1 MALHIAFQN
10 GKNAIYT
17 TPLKALNNQKFSEL
31 RGIFGAENV
40 GLLTGDMSIN
50 RGARITV
57 MTTEVY
63 RNMAWRA
70 GNDNEMDGDHTGK
83 ELANVA
89 AVVLDEFHYMGQAGR
104 GGVWEECVITS
115 PEHTQI
121 IGLSATLPNAN
132 QLSAWMQSVTSRETA
147 LVKADGERPVPL
159 RYYFG
164 TRDGI
169 EPLFRDIDAGPG
181 APKGVFLL

>member
-10 GKNAIYT
+10 GKDAIYT
-17 TPLKALNNQKFSEL
+17 TPLKALSNQKFSEL
-31 RGIFGAENV
+31 RGIFGVENV
-40 GLLTGDMSIN
+40 GLVTGDMSIN

-70 GNDNEMDGDHTGK
+70 GNEEVDSISSETELDN
-83 ELANVA
+83 LS
-89 AVVLDEFHYMGQAGR
+89 AVVLDEFHYMGQPGR

-121 IGLSATLPNAN
+121 IGLSATLPNAEN
-132 QLSAWMQSVTSRETA
+132 LRSWMESVTNRGTSLIEA
-147 LVKADGERPVPL
+147 SGERPVPL
-159 RYYFG
+159 RYFFG

-169 EPLFRDIDAGPG
+169 VPLFRDNDAGPG
-181 APKGVFLL
+181 APKGKI